1 MITPSTLFALM
12 NLDQLYAIG
21 MQFSRFGLLDLSIEL
36 KNHIDSEY
44 GVISADYMQNLIEC
58 EETAKDFARTLPK
71 LVYSPVGLGKNIVD
85 MIAVMPV
92 YIFIDLEIAMINSEE
107 ISILD
112 FEKINNLKSQF
123 IRTKVGVIA

>member
-1 MITPSTLFALM
+1 MITCKTLFALM

-36 KNHIDSEY
+36 KNHIDSKY
-44 GVISADYMQNLIEC
+44 GVISTDYMQNLIEC
-58 EETAKDFARTLPK
+58 EETAKDFVRTLPMI
-71 LVYSPVGLGKNIVD
+71 VYSPVGLGKNIVD